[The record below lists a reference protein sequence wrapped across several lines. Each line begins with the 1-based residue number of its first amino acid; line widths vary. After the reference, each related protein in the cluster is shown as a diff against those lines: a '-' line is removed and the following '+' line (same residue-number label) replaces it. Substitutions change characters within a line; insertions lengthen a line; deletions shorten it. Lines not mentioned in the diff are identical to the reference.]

1 MSRLLIISNRLPLNV
16 EKRDGK
22 LHFQPSLGGLATA
35 LGAFYKSRPSLWIGW
50 PGIEQEKVEKGEE
63 KEIEDKLAEERC
75 YPVFLSGKDVDDFY
89 FGFCNQTI
97 WPLFHYFPQY
107 VEYDPVLWQA
117 YQRVNEIFADAIV
130 SVAREDDIFWVQ
142 DYHFMLLP
150 KLIRDRLPKATIGFF
165 LHIPFPAY
173 EVYRLLPWRREILE
187 GLLGA
192 NLVGFHTHDYV
203 WHFLNSTR
211 NLLGGSSSMGWIT
224 TPDRVSK
231 ADVFPIGIGY
241 EHYSTIARSPEVDAE
256 VEKFREKL
264 GDRKIIVSVDR
275 LDYSKGIPNRLE
287 AYGLF
292 LEKHPEYRE
301 KVVFILVIGPS
312 RIKVQR
318 YAELKQQIEE
328 MVGTINGK
336 FGTIGWV
343 PVEYLYSPIPYH
355 ALLGLYKMADVCPIT
370 PVRDGMNLVAKEY
383 LATKIDGRGVL
394 ILSETT
400 GAAREMGDAIIINP
414 NNIEEIA
421 QAFADALTMPEKE
434 QIERNR
440 AMQERIKRYDISR
453 WAKDFIDKLH
463 ETVKMKVGTVL
474 EPMPAKTRGELTDQF
489 QKARRRLLLL
499 DYDGTL
505 VPFAETPEKARPD
518 AELLKLLAEL
528 NNNARNEVVLISGRD
543 KNTLDKWLGGL
554 KTAMVAEH
562 GVWMKAKGGEWG
574 MMTGLSDDW
583 KDEVRAVLK
592 LAVDRIEGSLIEEKD
607 YSLAWHYR
615 KANPRISERHIREIV
630 NDLLNLT
637 ANSNLKVLEGSKVV
651 EVKSAN
657 LNKGSTAEQWISRQD
672 WDFILAIGDDV
683 TDEDLFRALPENA
696 WSIKVRPGV
705 SAAKFSLDSPDEV
718 RSLLKELMVK

>member
-463 ETVKMKVGTVL
+463 ETVKMEVGTVP
-474 EPMPAKTRGELTDQF
+474 EPMPAKTRDELTDQF

-583 KDEVRAVLK
+583 KDEVRVVLK

-657 LNKGSTAEQWISRQD
+657 LNKGSTAKQWISRQD

>member
-16 EKRDGK
+16 ERKDDK

-50 PGIEQEKVEKGEE
+50 PGIEQEKVKKGEE
-63 KEIEDKLAEERC
+63 KEIEAKLAEERC
-75 YPVFLSGKDVDDFY
+75 YPVFLSEKDVDDFY

-97 WPLFHYFPQY
+97 WPLFHYFPHF
-107 VEYDPVLWQA
+107 VEYDPNLWQA

-130 SVAREDDIFWVQ
+130 KVAKEDDIFWVQ

-165 LHIPFPAY
+165 LHIPFPSY
-173 EVYRLLPWRREILE
+173 EVYRLLPWRQEILE

-203 WHFLNSTR
+203 WNFLDSNR
-211 NLLGGSSSMGWIT
+211 NLLGYGGSMGWVT
-224 TPDRVSK
+224 TPDHVSK

-241 EHYSTIARSPEVDAE
+241 EHYSSIAKSPEVDAE
-256 VEKFREKL
+256 VKKFKEKL
-264 GDRKIIVSVDR
+264 GDRKVVVSVDR

-318 YAELKQQIEE
+318 YADLKQQIEE
-328 MVGTINGK
+328 MVGTINGR

-370 PVRDGMNLVAKEY
+370 PLRDGMNLVAKEY
-383 LATKIDGRGVL
+383 LATKIDGKGVL

-400 GAAREMGDAIIINP
+400 GAARELGDAIIINP

-421 QAFADALTMPEKE
+421 QAFADALAMPEKE

-440 AMQERIKRYDISR
+440 AMQERIKLYDISR
-453 WAKDFIDKLH
+453 WAKDFIDKLY
-463 ETVKMKVGTVL
+463 ETEKIELGNVP
-474 EPMPAKTRGELTDQF
+474 EPMPDAAKSELSGQF
-489 QKARRRLLLL
+489 QKAQKRLLLL

-505 VPFAETPEKARPD
+505 VPFAKTPEAAKPD
-518 AELLKLLAEL
+518 AELLKLLAGL
-528 NNNARNEVVLISGRD
+528 DNDAKTEVVLISGRD
-543 KNTLDKWLGGL
+543 KNTLEQWFGSL
-554 KTAMVAEH
+554 KMAMVAEH
-562 GVWMKAKGGEWG
+562 GVWMRTKGGDWE
-574 MMTGLSDDW
+574 MMAGLSDKW
-583 KDEVRAVLK
+583 KDEVRFILK
-592 LAVDRIEGSLIEEKD
+592 LAVDRIAGSLIEEKD
-607 YSLAWHYR
+607 YSIAWHYR
-615 KANPRISERHIREIV
+615 NADPRISERHIREIV

-651 EVKSAN
+651 EVKNAS
-657 LNKGSTAEQWISRQD
+657 LNKGSTAQQWLSRQD
-672 WDFILAIGDDV
+672 WGFVLAIGDDV
-683 TDEDLFRALPENA
+683 TDEDLFQALSANA

-705 SAAKFSLDSPDEV
+705 SAAKFSLASPENV
-718 RSLLKELMVK
+718 RALLKELMVK

>member
-35 LGAFYKSRPSLWIGW
+35 LGAFYQSRPSLWIGW
-50 PGIEQEKVEKGEE
+50 PGIEQEKVEKGDE

-301 KVVFILVIGPS
+301 KVVFILCIGPS

-463 ETVKMKVGTVL
+463 ETVKMEVGTVP
-474 EPMPAKTRGELTDQF
+474 EPMPAKTRDELTDQF

-499 DYDGTL
+499 DYVGTL
-505 VPFAETPEKARPD
+505 VPFAETPD
-518 AELLKLLAEL
+518 
-528 NNNARNEVVLISGRD
+528 
-543 KNTLDKWLGGL
+543 
-554 KTAMVAEH
+554 
-562 GVWMKAKGGEWG
+562 
-574 MMTGLSDDW
+574 
-583 KDEVRAVLK
+583 
-592 LAVDRIEGSLIEEKD
+592 
-607 YSLAWHYR
+607 
-615 KANPRISERHIREIV
+615 
-630 NDLLNLT
+630 
-637 ANSNLKVLEGSKVV
+637 
-651 EVKSAN
+651 
-657 LNKGSTAEQWISRQD
+657 
-672 WDFILAIGDDV
+672 
-683 TDEDLFRALPENA
+683 
-696 WSIKVRPGV
+696 
-705 SAAKFSLDSPDEV
+705 
-718 RSLLKELMVK
+718 

>member
-130 SVAREDDIFWVQ
+130 SVAKEDDIFWVQ

-224 TPDRVSK
+224 TPGRVSK

-241 EHYSTIARSPEVDAE
+241 EHYSTIARSPEVAAE

-318 YAELKQQIEE
+318 YAEMKQQIEE

-453 WAKDFIDKLH
+453 WAKDFIDKLQ
-463 ETVKMKVGTVL
+463 ETVNVEVGTVP
-474 EPMPAKTRGELTDQF
+474 EPMPNKTRGELTGQF
-489 QKARRRLLLL
+489 QKALRRLVLL

-528 NNNARNEVVLISGRD
+528 NNSARNEVVLISGRD
-543 KNTLDKWLGGL
+543 KNTLDKWCGSLG
-554 KTAMVAEH
+554 TAMVAEH

-583 KDEVRAVLK
+583 KNEVRVVLK

-657 LNKGSTAEQWISRQD
+657 LNKGSTAKQWISRQD

>member
-130 SVAREDDIFWVQ
+130 GVAREDDIFWVQ

-463 ETVKMKVGTVL
+463 ETVKMEVGIVP

-657 LNKGSTAEQWISRQD
+657 LNKGSTAKQWISRQD

>member
-1 MSRLLIISNRLPLNV
+1 MSRLLIIANRLPLNV
-16 EKRDGK
+16 ERKDGK

-50 PGIEQEKVEKGEE
+50 PGIEPERLEKGEE
-63 KEIEDKLAEERC
+63 KEIEAKLAEERC
-75 YPVFLSGKDVDDFY
+75 YPVFLSAKDVDDFY

-97 WPLFHYFPQY
+97 WPLFHYFPQF
-107 VEYDPVLWQA
+107 VEYDPKLWQA
-117 YQRVNEIFADAIV
+117 YQRVNESFADAV
-130 SVAREDDIFWVQ
+130 VNVAKKDDIFWVQ

-165 LHIPFPAY
+165 LHIPFPSY

-211 NLLGGSSSMGWIT
+211 NLLGYSSAMGWIT
-224 TPDRVSK
+224 TPDHVSK
-231 ADVFPIGIGY
+231 ADVFPIGIDY
-241 EHYSTIARSPEVDAE
+241 EHYSSTARSPEVDAE
-256 VEKFREKL
+256 VKKFRGKL

-287 AYGLF
+287 AYRLF

-318 YAELKQQIEE
+318 YAALKQQIEE
-328 MVGTINGK
+328 MVGTINGR
-336 FGTIGWV
+336 FGTIGWT
-343 PVEYLYSPIPYH
+343 PLEYLYSPVPYH
-355 ALLGLYKMADVCPIT
+355 SLLGLYKMADVCPIT
-370 PVRDGMNLVAKEY
+370 PLRDGMNLVAKEY
-383 LATKIDGRGVL
+383 LATKVDGKGVL

-400 GAAREMGDAIIINP
+400 GAARELGDAIIINP
-414 NNIEEIA
+414 SNIEEIA
-421 QAFADALTMPEKE
+421 QAFAAALAMPEKE

-440 AMQERIKRYDISR
+440 AMQARIKRYDVSR
-453 WAKDFIDKLH
+453 WANDFIDKLH
-463 ETVKMKVGTVL
+463 ETEKAESGTVP
-474 EPMPAKTRGELTDQF
+474 EPMSDKARSELIGRF
-489 QKARRRLLLL
+489 QKAQRRLFLL

-505 VPFAETPEKARPD
+505 VPFAKTPEAAKPD
-518 AELLKLLAEL
+518 AELLKLLAAL
-528 NNNARNEVVLISGRD
+528 NDDVRNEVVLISGRD
-543 KNTLDKWLGGL
+543 KNTLEEWFGRL
-554 KTAMVAEH
+554 KTGMVAEH
-562 GVWMKAKGGEWG
+562 GVWLKAKGGDWG
-574 MMTGLSDDW
+574 MMAGLSDKW
-583 KDEVRAVLK
+583 KDEVRAILK
-592 LAVDRIEGSLIEEKD
+592 LAVGRIPGSLIEEKD

-615 KANPRISERHIREIV
+615 KADPRISERHIREIV

-657 LNKGSTAEQWISRQD
+657 LNKGLTAQQWLSRQN

-683 TDEDLFRALPENA
+683 TDEDLFQALPANA

-705 SAAKFSLDSPDEV
+705 SAAKFNLDSPDEV
-718 RSLLKELMVK
+718 RALLKELV

>member
-1 MSRLLIISNRLPLNV
+1 
-16 EKRDGK
+16 
-22 LHFQPSLGGLATA
+22 
-35 LGAFYKSRPSLWIGW
+35 
-50 PGIEQEKVEKGEE
+50 
-63 KEIEDKLAEERC
+63 
-75 YPVFLSGKDVDDFY
+75 
-89 FGFCNQTI
+89 
-97 WPLFHYFPQY
+97 
-107 VEYDPVLWQA
+107 
-117 YQRVNEIFADAIV
+117 
-130 SVAREDDIFWVQ
+130 VQ

-165 LHIPFPAY
+165 LHIPFPSY

-211 NLLGGSSSMGWIT
+211 NLLGYSTSMGWIT
-224 TPDRVSK
+224 TPDHVSK

-241 EHYSTIARSPEVDAE
+241 EHYSSMAKSAE
-256 VEKFREKL
+256 VGAEVKKFREKL
-264 GDRKIIVSVDR
+264 GARKVIVSVDR

-328 MVGTINGK
+328 MVGTINGR
-336 FGTIGWV
+336 FGTIGWT
-343 PVEYLYSPIPYH
+343 PLEYLYSPIPYH

-383 LATKIDGRGVL
+383 LATKIDGKGVL

-400 GAAREMGDAIIINP
+400 GAARELGDAIIINP

-421 QAFADALTMPEKE
+421 QAFADALAMPEKE

-440 AMQERIKRYDISR
+440 AMQERVKLYDISR
-453 WAKDFIDKLH
+453 WAGDFIGKLQ
-463 ETVKMKVGTVL
+463 ETEKAELGTVP
-474 EPMPAKTRGELTDQF
+474 EPMSAKAKNELISQF
-489 QKARRRLLLL
+489 QKARKRLFLL

-505 VPFAETPEKARPD
+505 VPFAKTPEAAKPD
-518 AELLKLLAEL
+518 AGLLKLLAAL
-528 NNNARNEVVLISGRD
+528 NDSAKNEVVLISGRD
-543 KNTLDKWLGGL
+543 KKTLGQWFGSL
-554 KTAMVAEH
+554 KTGMVAEH
-562 GVWMKAKGGEWG
+562 GVWMKAKGGDWG
-574 MMTGLSDDW
+574 MMTGLSDKW
-583 KDEVRAVLK
+583 KAEARAIMK

-615 KANPRISERHIREIV
+615 KADPRISERHIREIV

-657 LNKGSTAEQWISRQD
+657 LNKGSTAQQWLSRQD
-672 WDFILAIGDDV
+672 WDFVLAIGDDV
-683 TDEDLFRALPENA
+683 TDEDLFQALPENA
-696 WSIKVRPGV
+696 WSIKVRPGI
-705 SAAKFSLDSPDEV
+705 STARFSLDSPDEV
-718 RSLLKELMVK
+718 RALLGELVVK

>member
-1 MSRLLIISNRLPLNV
+1 MSRLLIVSNRLPLNV
-16 EKRDGK
+16 ERKDGK

-50 PGIEQEKVEKGEE
+50 PGIEQERLKKGEE
-63 KEIEDKLAEERC
+63 KQIEDKLAEERC

-97 WPLFHYFPQY
+97 WPLFHYFPHF
-107 VEYDPVLWQA
+107 VEYDPELWQA

-130 SVAREDDIFWVQ
+130 GVAKEDDIFWVQ

-150 KLIRDRLPKATIGFF
+150 KLIRDRLPRATIGFF

-173 EVYRLLPWRREILE
+173 EVYRLLPWRREILD

-203 WHFLNSTR
+203 WNFLDSTR
-211 NLLGGSSSMGWIT
+211 NLLGYGGSMGWVT
-224 TPDRVSK
+224 TPDHVSK

-241 EHYSTIARSPEVDAE
+241 EHYSSIAKSPEVDAE
-256 VEKFREKL
+256 VKKFREKL

-287 AYGLF
+287 AYSLF

-318 YAELKQQIEE
+318 YADLKQQIEE

-336 FGTIGWV
+336 FGTIGWT
-343 PVEYLYSPIPYH
+343 PLEYLYSPIPYH

-370 PVRDGMNLVAKEY
+370 PLRDGMNLVAKEY
-383 LATKIDGRGVL
+383 LATKVDGKGVL
-394 ILSETT
+394 ILSEMT
-400 GAAREMGDAIIINP
+400 GAARELGDAIIINP

-453 WAKDFIDKLH
+453 WASDFIGKLYETKKVESGNMPVSMPDKAR
-463 ETVKMKVGTVL
+463 E
-474 EPMPAKTRGELTDQF
+474 ELTSQYHKA
-489 QKARRRLLLL
+489 QKRLFLL

-505 VPFAETPEKARPD
+505 VPFTETPEEAKPD

-528 NNNARNEVVLISGRD
+528 NSNAKNEVVLLSGRD
-543 KNTLDKWLGGL
+543 KNTLANWFGGL
-554 KTAMVAEH
+554 KTGMVAEH
-562 GVWMKAKGGEWG
+562 GVWMKAKGGDWG

-583 KDEVRAVLK
+583 KDEARAILK

-607 YSLAWHYR
+607 YSIAWHYR
-615 KANPRISERHIREIV
+615 KADPRISERHIREIV

-637 ANSNLKVLEGSKVV
+637 ANSNLRVLEGSKVV

-657 LNKGSTAEQWISRQD
+657 LNKGITARQWISKQD
-672 WDFILAIGDDV
+672 WDFILAIGDDA
-683 TDEDLFRALPENA
+683 TDEDLFQALPGNA

-705 SAAKFSLDSPDEV
+705 SAAKFSLDTPEDV
-718 RSLLKELMVK
+718 RALLRELMVK

>member
-16 EKRDGK
+16 ERKDGK
-22 LHFQPSLGGLATA
+22 LQFQPSLGGLATA

-50 PGIEQEKVEKGEE
+50 PGIEQEKLQKGEE

-75 YPVFLSGKDVDDFY
+75 CPVFLSGKDVDDFY

-97 WPLFHYFPQY
+97 WPLFHYFPQF
-107 VEYDPVLWQA
+107 VEYDPNLWQA
-117 YQRVNEIFADAIV
+117 YQKVNEIFADAIV
-130 SVAREDDIFWVQ
+130 NVAREDDIFWVQ

-165 LHIPFPAY
+165 LHIPFPSY
-173 EVYRLLPWRREILE
+173 EVYRLLPWSREIVE

-203 WHFLNSTR
+203 WHFLNSAR
-211 NLLGGSSSMGWIT
+211 NLLGYSSSMGWIT
-224 TPDRVSK
+224 TTDHVSK

-241 EHYSTIARSPEVDAE
+241 EYYSSIAKSPEVDAE
-256 VEKFREKL
+256 VKKFREKL
-264 GDRKIIVSVDR
+264 GDQKIIVSVDR

-336 FGTIGWV
+336 FGTIGWT
-343 PVEYLYSPIPYH
+343 PLEYLYSPIPYH

-370 PVRDGMNLVAKEY
+370 PLRDGMNLVAKEY
-383 LATKIDGRGVL
+383 LATKIDGKGVL

-400 GAAREMGDAIIINP
+400 GAARELGDAIIINP

-421 QAFADALTMPEKE
+421 QAFADSLAMPEKE

-440 AMQERIKRYDISR
+440 AMQERIKLYDIGR
-453 WAKDFIDKLH
+453 WAGDFINKLH
-463 ETVKMKVGTVL
+463 ETEKIETGTVP
-474 EPMPAKTRGELTDQF
+474 EPMSDKVKSELTGQF
-489 QKARRRLLLL
+489 QKAQKRLLLL

-505 VPFAETPEKARPD
+505 VPFAETPEGARPD
-518 AELLKLLAEL
+518 AELLKLLGEL

-543 KNTLDKWLGGL
+543 KNTFDKWFGSLNTG
-554 KTAMVAEH
+554 MVAEH
-562 GVWMKAKGGEWG
+562 GVWMKAKGGDWG
-574 MMTGLSDDW
+574 MMTGLSNDW
-583 KDEVRAVLK
+583 KDEARAIMK

-615 KANPRISERHIREIV
+615 KANPRISERHIREIA

-637 ANSNLKVLEGSKVV
+637 ANSNLKVLEGSKVI
-651 EVKSAN
+651 EVKNAN
-657 LNKGSTAEQWISRQD
+657 LNKGLTAQQWLSREN
-672 WDFILAIGDDV
+672 WDFVLAIGDDV
-683 TDEDLFRALPENA
+683 TDEDLFKALPENA
-696 WSIKVRPGV
+696 WSIKVRLGV
-705 SAAKFSLDSPDEV
+705 SAAKFSVDSPDEV
-718 RSLLKELMVK
+718 RALLRELMVK

>member
-292 LEKHPEYRE
+292 LEKYPEYRE

-463 ETVKMKVGTVL
+463 ETVKMEVGIVP

-518 AELLKLLAEL
+518 EELLKLLAEL

-562 GVWMKAKGGEWG
+562 GVWMKTKGGEWG

-583 KDEVRAVLK
+583 KNEVRAVLK

-657 LNKGSTAEQWISRQD
+657 LNKGLTAQQWISRQD

>member
-16 EKRDGK
+16 ERKEGK

-35 LGAFYKSRPSLWIGW
+35 LGAFYKSRPSLWLGW
-50 PGIEQEKVEKGEE
+50 PGIEQEKVKKGEE
-63 KEIEDKLAEERC
+63 KEIEDRLAEEQC

-107 VEYDPVLWQA
+107 VEYDPILWQA

-130 SVAREDDIFWVQ
+130 KVAKEDDIFWVQ

-150 KLIRDRLPKATIGFF
+150 RMIRDRLPKATIGYF
-165 LHIPFPAY
+165 LHIPFPSY
-173 EVYRLLPWRREILE
+173 EVYRLLPWSREIVE

-203 WHFLNSTR
+203 WHFLNSAR
-211 NLLGGSSSMGWIT
+211 NLLGYSSSMGWIT
-224 TPDRVSK
+224 TPDHVSK

-241 EHYSTIARSPEVDAE
+241 EHYSSIAKSPEVDAE
-256 VEKFREKL
+256 VKKFKEKL
-264 GDRKIIVSVDR
+264 GDRKTIVSVDR

-312 RIKVQR
+312 RIRVPH
-318 YAELKQQIEE
+318 YAELKRRIEE
-328 MVGTINGK
+328 MVGTINGR
-336 FGTIGWV
+336 FGTIGWT
-343 PVEYLYSPIPYH
+343 PLEYLYSPIPYH

-383 LATKIDGRGVL
+383 LATKIDGKGVL

-400 GAAREMGDAIIINP
+400 GAARELGDAIMVNP

-421 QAFADALTMPEKE
+421 QAFADSLAMPEKE

-440 AMQERIKRYDISR
+440 AMQERIKRYDVSR
-453 WAKDFIDKLH
+453 WAGDFIDKLS
-463 ETVKMKVGTVL
+463 ETVKVETGTVP
-474 EPMPAKTRGELTDQF
+474 ESMSNKTMIELKSQS
-489 QKARRRLLLL
+489 QKARKRLFLL

-505 VPFAETPEKARPD
+505 VPFAKTPEEARPD
-518 AELLKLLAEL
+518 KELLKLLGEL
-528 NNNARNEVVLISGRD
+528 NSNAKNEVVLISGRD
-543 KNTLDKWLGGL
+543 KSTLDRWFGAL
-554 KTAMVAEH
+554 KTGMVAEH
-562 GVWMKAKGGEWG
+562 GVWMKAKGGDWG
-574 MMTGLSDDW
+574 MMAGLSNEW
-583 KDEVRAVLK
+583 KDEARAILK
-592 LAVDRIEGSLIEEKD
+592 LAVDRIAGSLIEEKD
-607 YSLAWHYR
+607 YSIAWHYR
-615 KANPRISERHIREIV
+615 KADPRISQRHIREIV

-657 LNKGSTAEQWISRQD
+657 LNKGLTAQQWLSREN

-683 TDEDLFRALPENA
+683 TDEDLFRVLPGNA
-696 WSIKVRPGV
+696 WSLKVRPGV
-705 SAAKFSLDSPDEV
+705 SAAKFNLDSPDEV
-718 RSLLKELMVK
+718 RNLLRELMVK

>member
-16 EKRDGK
+16 EKKEGK
-22 LHFQPSLGGLATA
+22 LQFQPSLGGLATA
-35 LGAFYKSRPSLWIGW
+35 LGEFYKSRPSLWIGW
-50 PGIEQEKVEKGEE
+50 PGIEQEKLQKGEE

-89 FGFCNQTI
+89 FGFCNQSI

-107 VEYDPVLWQA
+107 VEYDPNLWQA
-117 YQRVNEIFADAIV
+117 YQKVNQIFADAIV
-130 SVAREDDIFWVQ
+130 NVAREDDIFWVQ

-150 KLIRDRLPKATIGFF
+150 GMIRDRLPKATVGFF
-165 LHIPFPAY
+165 LHIPFPSY
-173 EVYRLLPWRREILE
+173 EVYRLMPWSKEIVE

-203 WHFLNSTR
+203 WNFLDSAR
-211 NLLGGSSSMGWIT
+211 NLLGYSGTMGWIT
-224 TPDRVSK
+224 TADHVSK

-241 EHYSTIARSPEVDAE
+241 EHYSSIAKSPDVDAE
-256 VEKFREKL
+256 VKKFKEKL

-287 AYGLF
+287 AYGVF

-312 RIKVQR
+312 RIKVPH
-318 YAELKQQIEE
+318 YARLKQQIEE

-336 FGTIGWV
+336 YGTIGWT
-343 PVEYLYSPIPYH
+343 PLEYLYSPIPYN

-383 LATKIDGRGVL
+383 LATKIDGKGVL

-400 GAAREMGDAIIINP
+400 GAARELGDAIIINP

-421 QAFADALTMPEKE
+421 QAFADALAMPEKE

-440 AMQERIKRYDISR
+440 AMQERIKLYDISR
-453 WAKDFIDKLH
+453 WAGDFIDKLH
-463 ETVKMKVGTVL
+463 ETEKVKLGTVPD
-474 EPMPAKTRGELTDQF
+474 PMSARVKNELTGQCR
-489 QKARRRLLLL
+489 KARKRLFLL

-505 VPFAETPEKARPD
+505 VPFAKTPEGAKPD
-518 AELLKLLAEL
+518 AELLKLLGEL
-528 NNNARNEVVLISGRD
+528 NSDSRNEVVLISGRD
-543 KNTLDKWLGGL
+543 KKTLDMWFGGL
-554 KTAMVAEH
+554 NMGMVAEH
-562 GVWMKAKGGEWG
+562 GVWMKAKDGDWT
-574 MMTGLSDDW
+574 MMAGLSNDW
-583 KDEVRAVLK
+583 KDEARVIMK
-592 LAVDRIEGSLIEEKD
+592 LAVDRIDGSLIEEKD

-615 KANPRISERHIREIV
+615 KAEPRISERHIREIA

-637 ANSNLKVLEGSKVV
+637 ANSNLKVLEGSKVL

-657 LNKGSTAEQWISRQD
+657 LNKGITAQQWLSREK
-672 WDFILAIGDDV
+672 WDFVLAIGDDV
-683 TDEDLFRALPENA
+683 TDEDLFRALPTNA

-718 RSLLKELMVK
+718 RALFRELMVK

>member
-117 YQRVNEIFADAIV
+117 YKRVNEIFADAIV

-383 LATKIDGRGVL
+383 LATKVDGKGVL

-453 WAKDFIDKLH
+453 WARDFIDKLH
-463 ETVKMKVGTVL
+463 ETVKMEVGTVP
-474 EPMPAKTRGELTDQF
+474 EPMPNKTRGELTDQF

-528 NNNARNEVVLISGRD
+528 NNSARNEIVLISGRD

-583 KDEVRAVLK
+583 KNEVRTVLK

-657 LNKGSTAEQWISRQD
+657 LNKGSTAKQWISRQD

>member
-16 EKRDGK
+16 ERRDGK

-35 LGAFYKSRPSLWIGW
+35 LGAFYKSHPSLWIGW
-50 PGIEQEKVEKGEE
+50 PGIEQEKIEKGEE
-63 KEIEDKLAEERC
+63 KEIKDKLAEERC

-130 SVAREDDIFWVQ
+130 NVAREDDIFWVQ

-211 NLLGGSSSMGWIT
+211 NLLGSSSSMGWIT
-224 TPDRVSK
+224 TPDRVSR
-231 ADVFPIGIGY
+231 ADVFPIGIDY
-241 EHYSTIARSPEVDAE
+241 EHYSTTAKSPEVDAE

-343 PVEYLYSPIPYH
+343 PVEYLYSQIPYH

-421 QAFADALTMPEKE
+421 QAFADALAMPEKE

-463 ETVKMKVGTVL
+463 ETVKVEVGTVP
-474 EPMPAKTRGELTDQF
+474 EPMPDKTRGELTDQF
-489 QKARRRLLLL
+489 QKAQRRLVLL

-505 VPFAETPEKARPD
+505 VPFAETPEKASPD
-518 AELLKLLAEL
+518 AELLKLLGEL

-562 GVWMKAKGGEWG
+562 GVWMKAKGGDWG
-574 MMTGLSDDW
+574 MITGLSDDW
-583 KDEVRAVLK
+583 KEEVRVVLK

-615 KANPRISERHIREIV
+615 KADPRISERHIREIV

-657 LNKGSTAEQWISRQD
+657 LNKGLTAQQWISRQD

-683 TDEDLFRALPENA
+683 TDEDLFKALPENA

>member
-50 PGIEQEKVEKGEE
+50 PGIEQEKLAKGEE

-97 WPLFHYFPQY
+97 WPLCHYFPQY
-107 VEYDPVLWQA
+107 VEYDPAMWQA
-117 YQRVNEIFADAIV
+117 YQRVNEIFADAVV
-130 SVAREDDIFWVQ
+130 SVAKKDDIFWVQ

-150 KLIRDRLPKATIGFF
+150 KLIRDRLPKANIGYF
-165 LHIPFPAY
+165 LHIPFPSY

-203 WHFLNSTR
+203 WHFLDSTR
-211 NLLGGSSSMGWIT
+211 NLLGYSSSMGWIT
-224 TPDRVSK
+224 TPDHVSK

-241 EHYSTIARSPEVDAE
+241 EHYSTIAKSPEVDAE
-256 VEKFREKL
+256 VKKFRAKL
-264 GDRKIIVSVDR
+264 GDRKVIVSVDR

-292 LEKHPEYRE
+292 LEKNPEYRE
-301 KVVFILVIGPS
+301 KVAFILVIGPS
-312 RIKVQR
+312 RIRVPH
-318 YAELKQQIEE
+318 YAELKRQIEE
-328 MVGTINGK
+328 TVGTINGR
-336 FGTIGWV
+336 FGTIGWT
-343 PVEYLYSPIPYH
+343 PLEYLYSPIPYH

-383 LATKIDGRGVL
+383 LATKIDGKGVL

-400 GAAREMGDAIIINP
+400 GAARELGDAIIINP

-421 QAFADALTMPEKE
+421 QSFADALKMPEKE

-440 AMQERIKRYDISR
+440 AMQERIKRYDVSR
-453 WAKDFIDKLH
+453 WAGDFIDKLH
-463 ETVKMKVGTVL
+463 ETVKVEVGTVP
-474 EPMPAKTRGELTDQF
+474 EPMPDKTRGELTDQF
-489 QKARRRLLLL
+489 QKTQRRLLLL

-505 VPFAETPEKARPD
+505 VPFAKTPEEARPD

-528 NNNARNEVVLISGRD
+528 NNSAKNEVVIISGRD

-562 GVWMKAKGGEWG
+562 GVWMKAKGGDWE

-583 KDEVRAVLK
+583 KDEVRVILK

-615 KANPRISERHIREIV
+615 KADPRISERHIREIV

-651 EVKSAN
+651 EVKNAN
-657 LNKGSTAEQWISRQD
+657 LNKGLTAQQWLSRQG
-672 WDFILAIGDDV
+672 WDFVLAIGDDV
-683 TDEDLFRALPENA
+683 TDEDLFKALPQNA
-696 WSIKVRPGV
+696 WSIKVRPGI
-705 SAAKFSLDSPDEV
+705 SAARFSLVSPDEV
-718 RSLLKELMVK
+718 RALLKELMVK

>member
-107 VEYDPVLWQA
+107 VEYNPVLWQS
-117 YQRVNEIFADAIV
+117 YKRVNEIFADAIV

-383 LATKIDGRGVL
+383 LATKVDGKGVL

-453 WAKDFIDKLH
+453 WARDFIDKLH
-463 ETVKMKVGTVL
+463 ETVKMEVGTVP
-474 EPMPAKTRGELTDQF
+474 EPMPNKTRGELTDQF

-528 NNNARNEVVLISGRD
+528 NNSARNEIVLISGRD

-583 KDEVRAVLK
+583 KNEVRTVLK

-657 LNKGSTAEQWISRQD
+657 LNKGSTAKQWISRQD

>member
-16 EKRDGK
+16 ERRDGK

-75 YPVFLSGKDVDDFY
+75 YPVFLSEKDVDDFY

-241 EHYSTIARSPEVDAE
+241 EHYSTTAKSPEVDDE

-453 WAKDFIDKLH
+453 WAKDFIYKLH
-463 ETVKMKVGTVL
+463 ETAKVEVGTMP
-474 EPMPAKTRGELTDQF
+474 EPMPDKTRGELTDQF

-505 VPFAETPEKARPD
+505 VPFAETPEKAKPD

-528 NNNARNEVVLISGRD
+528 NNSDKNEVVLISGRD

-615 KANPRISERHIREIV
+615 KADPRISERHIREIV

-657 LNKGSTAEQWISRQD
+657 LNKGLTAQQWISRQD

-683 TDEDLFRALPENA
+683 TDEDLFKALPQKA

>member
-1 MSRLLIISNRLPLNV
+1 MSRLLIISNRLPLNA
-16 EKRDGK
+16 ERKDGK
-22 LHFQPSLGGLATA
+22 LQFQPSLGGLATA

-50 PGIEQEKVEKGEE
+50 PGIEQEKLQKGEE

-97 WPLFHYFPQY
+97 WPLFHYFPQF
-107 VEYDPVLWQA
+107 VEYDPNLWQA

-150 KLIRDRLPKATIGFF
+150 RLIRDRLPKATIGFF
-165 LHIPFPAY
+165 LHIPFPSY
-173 EVYRLLPWRREILE
+173 EIYRLLPWSREIVE

-203 WHFLNSTR
+203 WNFLDSTR
-211 NLLGGSSSMGWIT
+211 NLLGYSNSMGWIT
-224 TPDRVSK
+224 TTDHVSK

-241 EHYSTIARSPEVDAE
+241 EHYSSIARSPEVDAE
-256 VEKFREKL
+256 VKKFKEKL

-336 FGTIGWV
+336 FGTIGWT
-343 PVEYLYSPIPYH
+343 PLEYLYSPIPYH
-355 ALLGLYKMADVCPIT
+355 TLLGLYKMADVCPIT
-370 PVRDGMNLVAKEY
+370 PLRDGMNLVAKEY
-383 LATKIDGRGVL
+383 LATKIDGKGVL

-400 GAAREMGDAIIINP
+400 GAARELGDAIIINP

-421 QAFADALTMPEKE
+421 QALADALAMPEKE

-440 AMQERIKRYDISR
+440 AMQERIKLYDISR
-453 WAKDFIDKLH
+453 WAGDFINKLY
-463 ETVKMKVGTVL
+463 ETEKVELGTVP
-474 EPMPAKTRGELTDQF
+474 EPMPDKVKDELTGQF
-489 QKARRRLLLL
+489 QKAQKRLLLL

-505 VPFAETPEKARPD
+505 VPFAKTPEGAKPD
-518 AELLKLLAEL
+518 AELLKLLGEL

-543 KNTLDKWLGGL
+543 KNTLDKWFGSL
-554 KTAMVAEH
+554 KTGMVAEH
-562 GVWMKAKGGEWG
+562 GVWMKAKGGDWG
-574 MMTGLSDDW
+574 MMAGLSNDW
-583 KDEVRAVLK
+583 KDEVRAIMK

-615 KANPRISERHIREIV
+615 KANPRITERHIREIA

-651 EVKSAN
+651 EVKSAS
-657 LNKGSTAEQWISRQD
+657 LNKGLAAQQWLSREN

-683 TDEDLFRALPENA
+683 TDEDLFKTLPENA

-705 SAAKFSLDSPDEV
+705 SAAKFSVDSPDEV
-718 RSLLKELMVK
+718 RTLLRELMVK

>member
-16 EKRDGK
+16 ERRDGK

-50 PGIEQEKVEKGEE
+50 PGIEQEKLKKGEE

-75 YPVFLSGKDVDDFY
+75 YPVFLSEKDVDDFY

-97 WPLFHYFPQY
+97 WPLCHYFPQF

-130 SVAREDDIFWVQ
+130 GVAKKDDIFWVQ

-165 LHIPFPAY
+165 LHIPFPSY

-211 NLLGGSSSMGWIT
+211 NLLGYRTSMGWIT
-224 TPDRVSK
+224 APDHVSK

-241 EHYSTIARSPEVDAE
+241 DYYSGIARSPEVAAE
-256 VEKFREKL
+256 VKKFKEKL

-312 RIKVQR
+312 RIRVQR

-328 MVGTINGK
+328 MVGTINGR
-336 FGTIGWV
+336 FGTIGWT
-343 PVEYLYSPIPYH
+343 PLEYIYNPIPYH
-355 ALLGLYKMADVCPIT
+355 ALLGLYQIADVCPIT

-383 LATKIDGRGVL
+383 LATKIDGKGVL

-400 GAAREMGDAIIINP
+400 GAARELGDAIIINP

-434 QIERNR
+434 QVERNR
-440 AMQERIKRYDISR
+440 AMQERIKRYDVSR
-453 WAKDFIDKLH
+453 WAGDFIDKLH
-463 ETVKMKVGTVL
+463 ETEKVEMGAVP
-474 EPMPAKTRGELTDQF
+474 EPMPGKARGELTVQF
-489 QKARRRLLLL
+489 QKARKRLLLL

-505 VPFAETPEKARPD
+505 VPFARTPEEAKPD

-528 NNNARNEVVLISGRD
+528 NSDARNEVVLISGRD
-543 KNTLDKWLGGL
+543 KNTLDRWFGSL
-554 KTAMVAEH
+554 KTGMVAEH
-562 GVWMKAKGGEWG
+562 GVWMKAKGGDWG
-574 MMTGLSDDW
+574 KMAGLSDDW
-583 KDEVRAVLK
+583 KDEVRIIMK

-615 KANPRISERHIREIV
+615 RANPRISERHIREIA

-637 ANSNLKVLEGSKVV
+637 ANSNLRVLEGSKVV

-657 LNKGSTAEQWISRQD
+657 LNKGSTAQQWLSRQD
-672 WDFILAIGDDV
+672 WDFVLAVGDDV
-683 TDEDLFRALPENA
+683 TDEDLFRALPGNA
-696 WSIKVRPGV
+696 WSIKVRPGL

-718 RSLLKELMVK
+718 RALLKTLAVK

>member
-16 EKRDGK
+16 ERKDGK
-22 LHFQPSLGGLATA
+22 LQFQPSLGGLATA
-35 LGAFYKSRPSLWIGW
+35 LGAFYKSRPGLWIGW
-50 PGIEQEKVEKGEE
+50 PGIEQEKLQKGEE
-63 KEIEDKLAEERC
+63 KEVVDKLAEERC
-75 YPVFLSGKDVDDFY
+75 CPVFLSGKDVDDFY
-89 FGFCNQTI
+89 FGFCNQSI

-107 VEYDPVLWQA
+107 VEYDPNLWQA
-117 YQRVNEIFADAIV
+117 YQKVNEIFADAIV
-130 SVAREDDIFWVQ
+130 NVAKEDDIFWVQ

-150 KLIRDRLPKATIGFF
+150 RLIRDRLPKATIGFF
-165 LHIPFPAY
+165 LHIPFPSY
-173 EVYRLLPWRREILE
+173 EVYRLLPWSREIVE

-203 WHFLNSTR
+203 WNFLDSTR
-211 NLLGGSSSMGWIT
+211 NLLGYSSSMGWIT
-224 TPDRVSK
+224 TTDHVSK
-231 ADVFPIGIGY
+231 ADAFPIGIGY
-241 EHYSTIARSPEVDAE
+241 EYYSDIAKSPEVDAE
-256 VEKFREKL
+256 VKKFKEKL
-264 GDRKIIVSVDR
+264 GDKKVIVSVDR

-336 FGTIGWV
+336 FGTIGWT
-343 PVEYLYSPIPYH
+343 PLEYLYSPIPYH

-383 LATKIDGRGVL
+383 LATKIDGKGVL

-400 GAAREMGDAIIINP
+400 GAARELGDAIIINP

-421 QAFADALTMPEKE
+421 QAFADALAMPEKE

-440 AMQERIKRYDISR
+440 AMQERIKRYDINR
-453 WAKDFIDKLH
+453 WAGDFINKLQ
-463 ETVKMKVGTVL
+463 ETEKVEAGTVP
-474 EPMPAKTRGELTDQF
+474 EPMSDKIKIELTGQF
-489 QKARRRLLLL
+489 QKAKKRLFLL

-505 VPFAETPEKARPD
+505 VPFATTPEGAKPD
-518 AELLKLLAEL
+518 TELLKLLGEL
-528 NNNARNEVVLISGRD
+528 NNNAKNEVVLISGRD
-543 KNTLDKWLGGL
+543 KNTLGKWFGSLNTG
-554 KTAMVAEH
+554 MVAEH
-562 GVWMKAKGGEWG
+562 GVWMKAKGGDWG
-574 MMTGLSDDW
+574 MMAGLSNDW
-583 KDEVRAVLK
+583 KDEARVIMK

-615 KANPRISERHIREIV
+615 KANPRISERHIREIA

-651 EVKSAN
+651 EVKSAS
-657 LNKGSTAEQWISRQD
+657 LNKGLTAQQWLSREN
-672 WDFILAIGDDV
+672 WDFVLAIGDDV
-683 TDEDLFRALPENA
+683 TDEDLFKALPENA

-705 SAAKFSLDSPDEV
+705 SAAKLSLDSPDEV
-718 RSLLKELMVK
+718 RALLRELMVK

>member
-130 SVAREDDIFWVQ
+130 GVAREDDIFWVQ

-463 ETVKMKVGTVL
+463 ETVKMEVGTVP
-474 EPMPAKTRGELTDQF
+474 EPMPAKTRDELTDQF

-583 KDEVRAVLK
+583 KNEVRAVLK

-657 LNKGSTAEQWISRQD
+657 LNKGLTAKQWISRQD

>member
-130 SVAREDDIFWVQ
+130 GVAREDDIFWVQ

-224 TPDRVSK
+224 TPGRVSK

-241 EHYSTIARSPEVDAE
+241 EHYSTIARGPEVDAE

-463 ETVKMKVGTVL
+463 ETVKMEVGTVP
-474 EPMPAKTRGELTDQF
+474 EPMPDKTRGELTDQF

-528 NNNARNEVVLISGRD
+528 NNSARNEVVLISGRD

-583 KDEVRAVLK
+583 KDEVRVVLK

-657 LNKGSTAEQWISRQD
+657 LNKGSTAKQWISRQD

-705 SAAKFSLDSPDEV
+705 SVAKFSLDSPDEV

>member
-1 MSRLLIISNRLPLNV
+1 MSRLLIISNRLPLNA
-16 EKRDGK
+16 ERKDGK
-22 LHFQPSLGGLATA
+22 LQFQPSLGGLATA

-50 PGIEQEKVEKGEE
+50 PGIEQEKLQKGEE

-97 WPLFHYFPQY
+97 WPLFHYFPQF
-107 VEYDPVLWQA
+107 VEYDPNLWQA

-130 SVAREDDIFWVQ
+130 SVAKEDDIFWVQ

-150 KLIRDRLPKATIGFF
+150 RLIRDRLPKATIGFF
-165 LHIPFPAY
+165 LHIPFPSY
-173 EVYRLLPWRREILE
+173 EVYRLLPWSREIVE

-203 WHFLNSTR
+203 WNFLDSTR
-211 NLLGGSSSMGWIT
+211 NLLGYSSSMGWIT
-224 TPDRVSK
+224 THDHVSK

-241 EHYSTIARSPEVDAE
+241 EHYSSIAKSPEVDAE
-256 VEKFREKL
+256 VKKFKEKL
-264 GDRKIIVSVDR
+264 GDRKVIVSVDR

-287 AYGLF
+287 AYGIF

-336 FGTIGWV
+336 FGTIGWT
-343 PVEYLYSPIPYH
+343 PLEYLYSPIPYH

-383 LATKIDGRGVL
+383 LATKIDGKGVL

-400 GAAREMGDAIIINP
+400 GAARELGDAIIINP

-421 QAFADALTMPEKE
+421 QAFADSLAMPEKE

-453 WAKDFIDKLH
+453 WAGDFINKLQ
-463 ETVKMKVGTVL
+463 ETEKVEAGTVP
-474 EPMPAKTRGELTDQF
+474 EPMSDKVKNELTGQF
-489 QKARRRLLLL
+489 QKAKKRLLLL

-505 VPFAETPEKARPD
+505 VPFAKTPEEARPD
-518 AELLKLLAEL
+518 TELLKLLGEL

-543 KNTLDKWLGGL
+543 KNTLDKWFGSLNTG
-554 KTAMVAEH
+554 MVAEH
-562 GVWMKAKGGEWG
+562 GVWMKAKGGDWG
-574 MMTGLSDDW
+574 MMAGLSNDW
-583 KDEVRAVLK
+583 KDEARAIMK

-615 KANPRISERHIREIV
+615 KANPRISERHIREIA

-637 ANSNLKVLEGSKVV
+637 ANSNLKVLEGSKVI
-651 EVKSAN
+651 EVKNAN
-657 LNKGSTAEQWISRQD
+657 LNKGLTAQQWLSREN

-683 TDEDLFRALPENA
+683 TDEDLFKTLPGNA
-696 WSIKVRPGV
+696 WSIKVRSGV
-705 SAAKFSLDSPDEV
+705 SAAKFSLDAPDEV
-718 RSLLKELMVK
+718 RTLLRELMVK